1 MTAQSRSRSMRPPSD
16 HPSSP
21 PEGGYKADP
30 TQGAML
36 GYQASLPHLPVPPL
50 ASTLAKYL
58 ETVRPHLT
66 PSEYAHSESA
76 VRAFG
81 ASAQAAELQRRL
93 EARAAAAA
101 AAEPAT
107 AVVNW
112 LADWWNETAYMAYRD
127 PVVVNVSY
135 FYVHVADP
143 AIRDAP
149 RRAATLLKAM
159 LPFRTLVETCVKPVL
174 FSRVPPF
181 LCSLPL
187 LSSFQCSAGT

>member
-1 MTAQSRSRSMRPPSD
+1 MRT
-16 HPSSP
+16 PSSSSSL
-21 PEGGYKADP
+21 PEGYKVDLK
-30 TQGAML
+30 QGAML
-36 GYQASLPHLPVPPL
+36 RYQASLPHLPVPPL

-66 PSEYAHSESA
+66 PSEYAHSEST

-81 ASAQAAELQRRL
+81 ASAQAVELQRRL
-93 EARAAAAA
+93 EARAA
-101 AAEPAT
+101 EPAT
-107 AVVNW
+107 VNW

-149 RRAATLLKAM
+149 KRAATLLKAM
-159 LPFRTLVETCVKPVL
+159 LPFRTLVETCV
-174 FSRVPPF
+174 RPF
-181 LCSLPL
+181 FPCLLLC
-187 LSSFQCSAGT
+187 

>member
-1 MTAQSRSRSMRPPSD
+1 VLVADFSATAQHQLMTAQSRSMRPPS
-16 HPSSP
+16 SSGSLP
-21 PEGGYKADP
+21 DGYKADP
-30 TQGAML
+30 KQGAML
-36 GYQASLPHLPVPPL
+36 RYQTSLPHLPVPPL

-58 ETVRPHLT
+58 ETIRPHLT
-66 PSEYAHSESA
+66 PSEYAHSEST

-93 EARAAAAA
+93 EARAA
-101 AAEPAT
+101 EPAT
-107 AVVNW
+107 VNW
-112 LADWWNETAYMAYRD
+112 LADWWNETAYMGYRD

-159 LPFRTLVETCVKPVL
+159 LPFRTLVETCVN
-174 FSRVPPF
+174 PF
-181 LCSLPL
+181 
-187 LSSFQCSAGT
+187 F